1 VPDKLLLLIRP
12 HAVTY
17 YALPLI
23 MWPLILLAC
32 LTRVSA
38 DLEIVNQWNFF
49 DFDIPFG
56 YPTNE
61 NYSTSQSPTTGFEV
75 GWERVFITLPRFMPG
90 APLSLAF
97 IPRNKPGGFNELSPK
112 LQPYPSWDWH
122 QDASAGK
129 VGGEYNCTGLVSVFR
144 VRADR
149 CNRLWV
155 LDSGVLDSLVNFR
168 VACPPKLLIFDLT
181 TDSLIRSITM
191 PPEVLRPN
199 TLLTNL
205 VLDDQNDDSSA
216 GGYGSCD
223 NTYVY
228 MSDTT
233 NPGLVVYDARRDSA
247 WRLGNPAFFPDPDWG
262 TYRVAGEFF
271 TLMDGVIGLA
281 LSPPGTPDRTLYF
294 QAFAS
299 NRIYSIPT
307 SALKGPNNG
316 DDSELPVTLVGH
328 KSSQAAPLA
337 VDSRD
342 GSLVFCPVSETAL
355 AAWTPGSADHRVLA
369 HDPDQ
374 LQFVLDIR
382 SAERDHGELWVVST
396 RLQKFLR
403 RTVSGAEVNLRIMKV
418 VPNYRP
424 TVVRPRPP
432 PFSNLLHYK
441 K

>member
-1 VPDKLLLLIRP
+1 M
-12 HAVTY
+12 
-17 YALPLI
+17 AL
-23 MWPLILLAC
+23 WPLLFALVGLA
-32 LTRVSA
+32 SA
-38 DLEIVNQWNFF
+38 ELEVVNQWNLF
-49 DFDIPFG
+49 DFDIPYG

-61 NYSTSQSPTTGFEV
+61 NYSTSQSPSTGLEV
-75 GWERVFITLPRFMPG
+75 GWDRLFLALPRFMPG

-97 IPRNKPGGFNELSPK
+97 IPRNQPGGYEELSPK

-122 QDASAGK
+122 RDASAGQ

-144 VRADR
+144 ARLDR

-168 VACPPKLLIFDLT
+168 VACPPKILIFDLT
-181 TDSLIRSITM
+181 TDTLVRSITM

-205 VLDDQNDDSSA
+205 ALDDQNDD
-216 GGYGSCD
+216 GGQGYGSCD
-223 NTYVY
+223 NIYVY

-233 NPGLVVYDARRDSA
+233 NPGIVVYDARRDSA
-247 WRLGNPAFFPDPDWG
+247 WRLGNPAFFPEPDWG
-262 TYRVAGEFF
+262 TFRLAGEYF
-271 TLMDGVIGLA
+271 TLMDGIIGLA
-281 LSPPGTPDRTLYF
+281 LSPAGTPDRTLYL

-307 SALKGPNNG
+307 SALRAGPNSG
-316 DDSELPVTLVGH
+316 DDSDLPVSLVGH

-337 VDSRD
+337 VDIRD

-355 AAWTPGSADHRVLA
+355 AAWTPGSSDHRVLA

-382 SAERDHGELWVVST
+382 SAERDRGILWVVST
-396 RLQKFLR
+396 RLQKFLK
-403 RTVSGAEVNLRIMKV
+403 RTINSHEVNLRILRV
-418 VPNYRP
+418 ISGPNTP
-424 TVVRPRPP
+424 SSPP
-432 PFSNLLHYK
+432 GPFGNFLHFK